1 MHWKMNLKRS
11 VALSVQ
17 WSDLLSCVY
26 IVFTFENT
34 THETLDKFDIFF
46 YGNLVIDTR

>member
-34 THETLDKFDIFF
+34 THETLDRYIF
-46 YGNLVIDTR
+46 YRNLVIDIR